1 MLNGTTSEIQLRK
14 WGLQTACLT
23 ILVSCDKKN
32 AKTSA
37 STKYL
42 KKAIDSGITLSTAIA
57 APGSGAAV
65 GKVAGKITG
74 KFDNY
79 VPRWWVEINDE
90 LSWLFTNIFNTT
102 KYIKVKRIGIT
113 EILRIIW
120 LFSVNKIKSSE
131 SFSKQPTQLT
141 IKLN

>member
-14 WGLQTACLT
+14 WGFQTACLT

-42 KKAIDSGITLSTAIA
+42 KKAIDSGITLGTAGA
-57 APGSGAAV
+57 GAAV

-74 KFDNY
+74 KVIIY
-79 VPRWWVEINDE
+79 KSRGEVISSSQKTIECI
-90 LSWLFTNIFNTT
+90 
-102 KYIKVKRIGIT
+102 
-113 EILRIIW
+113 ILANLEFI
-120 LFSVNKIKSSE
+120 LKF
-131 SFSKQPTQLT
+131 
-141 IKLN
+141 